1 MKSSASFKEKLRYA
15 FDNTMT
21 SGTIS
26 LIIWLAILSVL
37 VVIIAA
43 VIIIVSG
50 ITPADNQ
57 QLSFYEAC
65 WQSLMRTMDSGAVGA
80 DSGWKFRGVMLIV
93 TIGGIFILSTLI
105 GVLTSGI
112 QTKIEELRKGKSKVL
127 ETNHTL
133 ILGWSTKI
141 FSIIS
146 ELIIANE
153 NQKRPRIVVMAD
165 KDKVEMEDE
174 IKSQIKNT
182 KNTKIICRSGSP
194 LNLQDMDI
202 ASPNEARSII
212 ILSPENDNP
221 DTYVIKT
228 MLAVTNNPNRKESDY
243 HIVAEIKVESN
254 MEAAKL
260 VGRHEAELILSPD
273 ILARVTAQTCR
284 QSGLSVVYTELLDFD
299 GVEIYFNEEPKL
311 IGKSFKEALL
321 MYEESALM
329 GIMFAD
335 KKVSVNPPMDTI
347 IKAGDKIIAISED
360 DDTIVISGKT
370 DIVINE
376 SVIRTGKPE
385 PKIIEKTLILGWN
398 HKGTSIIK
406 EIDNYVLDGSTALIV
421 SETETTKSELEELQ
435 PFLKNQKV
443 EFLQGN
449 IIDRKFLDSLN
460 VEKFNHII
468 ILYNSHIEDVQE
480 ADAKTLICLLHLR
493 NISEIKKID
502 FSIVSEMIDIRNKE
516 LAEVTK
522 VDDFIIGDKLISLF
536 MSQVSENKFLKP
548 VFDDLFDADGSEI
561 YVKSASEYVE
571 LGKEVDFYTVT
582 ESAARQNQIAI
593 GYKIHALEHA
603 SDKGY
608 GVVVDP
614 KKSAKIT
621 FVEND
626 KIIVI
631 AEE

>member
-21 SGTIS
+21 SGTLS
-26 LIIWLAILSVL
+26 LIVWLGILSLL

-43 VIIIVSG
+43 VIIIITG
-50 ITPADNQ
+50 ITPIDNPQ
-57 QLSFYEAC
+57 ISFFEAC
-65 WQSLMRTMDSGAVGA
+65 WQSMMRAMDSGTVAG
-80 DSGWKFRGVMLIV
+80 DIGWKFRAIMLVV
-93 TIGGIFILSTLI
+93 TLGGIFILSTLI

-112 QTKIEELRKGKSKVL
+112 QTKMEELRKGKSKVL

-153 NQKRPRIVVMAD
+153 NQKRPRIVIMAD

-174 IKSQIKNT
+174 IKSHIKKT
-182 KNTKIICRSGSP
+182 GNTKIICRSGSP
-194 LNLQDMDI
+194 LNLQELEM
-202 ASPNEARSII
+202 ANPNFARSII

-228 MLAVTNNPNRKESDY
+228 MLAVTNNPKRKNSDF
-243 HIVAEIKVESN
+243 HIVAEIKEESN

-260 VGRHEAELILSPD
+260 VGKHEAELILSPD

-311 IGKSFKEALL
+311 IGKTFKEALL

-335 KKVSVNPPMDTI
+335 NKVTVNPPMDTI
-347 IKAGDKIIAISED
+347 INKGDKIIAISED
-360 DDTIVISGKT
+360 DDTIVLSGKT
-370 DIVINE
+370 NIEINE

-385 PKIIEKTLILGWN
+385 PKIIENTLILGWN
-398 HKGTSIIK
+398 HKGSSIIK
-406 EIDNYVLDGSTALIV
+406 EIDNYVLDGSTALII
-421 SETETTKSELEELQ
+421 SEIESTKSELVELQ
-435 PFLKNQKV
+435 PLLKNQKV

-460 VEKFNHII
+460 VEKYNHII

-493 NISEIKKID
+493 NISEIKQID

-536 MSQVSENKFLKP
+536 MSQVSENKYLKP

-561 YVKSASEYVE
+561 YVKSAAEYVE

-582 ESAARQNQIAI
+582 ESAARQNQVAI

-603 SDKGY
+603 ADQGY

>member
-1 MKSSASFKEKLRYA
+1 MKQNATLKEKLKYA

-21 SGTIS
+21 AGTMS
-26 LIIWLAILSVL
+26 LIIWLGILSAIVVIVAAVVL
-37 VVIIAA
+37 VVT
-43 VIIIVSG
+43 G
-50 ITPADNQ
+50 ITPVYNTEI
-57 QLSFYEAC
+57 SFYEAC

-80 DSGWKFRGVMLIV
+80 DQGWKYRAIMLVV
-93 TIGGIFILSTLI
+93 TLGGIFILSTLI

-133 ILGWSTKI
+133 ILGWSTKV

-153 NQKRPRIVVMAD
+153 NQKRPRIVIMAD

-174 IKSQIKNT
+174 IKANIKNT

-202 ASPNEARSII
+202 ANPNSARSII
-212 ILSPENDNP
+212 ILSPENDNA
-221 DTYVIKT
+221 DTYVIKS
-228 MLAVTNNPNRKESDY
+228 MLAITNNPNRKTSDY
-243 HIVAEIKVESN
+243 HIVAEIKEESN

-260 VGRHEAELILSPD
+260 VGKHEVELILSPD

-311 IGKSFKEALL
+311 IGKTFKEALL

-335 KKVSVNPPMDTI
+335 KKVAINPPMSTVI
-347 IKAGDKIIAISED
+347 NKGDKIVAISED
-360 DDTIVISGKT
+360 DDTVVLSGKT
-370 DIVINE
+370 DVVINE
-376 SVIRTGKPE
+376 SIIKSGKPE
-385 PKIIEKTLILGWN
+385 PKIVEKTLILGWN
-398 HKGTSIIK
+398 NKGTSIIK
-406 EIDNYVLDGSTALIV
+406 EIDNYVLDGSSALIV
-421 SETETTKSELEELQ
+421 SETDYTKIELEELQ
-435 PFLKNQKV
+435 PILKNQKV
-443 EFLQGN
+443 EFLHGN
-449 IIDRKFLDSLN
+449 IIDRKFLNSLN
-460 VEKFNHII
+460 VEKYNHII
-468 ILYNSHIEDVQE
+468 ILYNANIQDIQE

-536 MSQVSENKFLKP
+536 MSQVSENKYLKP

-561 YVKSASEYVE
+561 YVKPASEYVE

-582 ESAARQNQIAI
+582 ESAARQNQVAI
-593 GYKIHALEHA
+593 GYKIHALQHA

-614 KKSAKIT
+614 KKSNKIT